1 MTSLLGASISS
12 HTAVPIL
19 SYIFIPF
26 EQLTSRCFFTSAVY
40 CGYFWSPNLDKLQG
54 FCWFSGEKTKQ
65 HSVKPHLSYGPRHG
79 GERVSVFITDGHIGS
94 YGRTWQW
101 KIRSIVVSQ
110 FLRARIQE
118 QLSLAA
124 VALGLS

>member
-1 MTSLLGASISS
+1 MVLWGEDKAAFSKASLVLR
-12 HTAVPIL
+12 T
-19 SYIFIPF
+19 
-26 EQLTSRCFFTSAVY
+26 Q
-40 CGYFWSPNLDKLQG
+40 
-54 FCWFSGEKTKQ
+54 
-65 HSVKPHLSYGPRHG
+65 HG
-79 GERVSVFITDGHIGS
+79 GERASVFITDGHIGS